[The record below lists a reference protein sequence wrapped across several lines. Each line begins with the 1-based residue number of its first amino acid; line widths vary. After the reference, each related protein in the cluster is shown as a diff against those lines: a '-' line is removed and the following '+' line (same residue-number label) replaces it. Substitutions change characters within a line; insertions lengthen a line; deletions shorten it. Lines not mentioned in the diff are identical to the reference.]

1 MDSYSLG
8 QLLYK
13 AREERELTLD
23 DARAKTRI
31 PIATLESFEQG
42 AFALSE
48 LSPAQI
54 RGMLANYAVFLGL
67 DPEQIL
73 QHYTDSQ
80 SPTRNRRRPGAR
92 PPSKSKRGS
101 GVDVHP
107 ATSDARP
114 PTLSSA
120 RAASGDPTHASRPE
134 TFGTRRARRS
144 RRGRG
149 VLNILVIVTLTAASL
164 IVIAFIAI
172 ELLQR
177 TPTAAD
183 DVVRDP
189 NSGELAD
196 LPPTLTFTPRPSPTT
211 IRTPTLEVRSQQ
223 NYQGEP
229 VLVTVDF
236 TQRAWVRL
244 IVDGAELFAGLVAP
258 GELTLEYRAVNEIIL
273 SSSNAE
279 SLVVTYNGVPQPKF
293 GGRGQAV
300 EVVFRPNGNVSIQT
314 GPGFEPTENV
324 TLTPSITPLSL
335 AATLLAEQTPT
346 PTDGPSPTPTLSPT
360 ASETPDVTAT
370 ETTPPTETHTPTAS
384 ATSTETPP
392 PTETDTPAATP
403 TPSAVVPPR
412 VTPSNVTATKSP

>member
-8 QLLYK
+8 QLLRK
-13 AREERELTLD
+13 TREERELTLD

-31 PIATLESFEQG
+31 PTATLESFEQG
-42 AFALSE
+42 TFAFPE
-48 LSPAQI
+48 LSPAQV
-54 RGMLANYAVFLGL
+54 RGMLSNYATFLGL
-67 DPEQIL
+67 EPEQIL
-73 QHYTDSQ
+73 QHYAESQ
-80 SPTRNRRRPGAR
+80 NPTRSRRRSSGR
-92 PPSKSKRGS
+92 PTSNSKRSNG
-101 GVDVHP
+101 
-107 ATSDARP
+107 ADARL
-114 PTLSSA
+114 TSAEARHASLSSA
-120 RAASGDPTHASRPE
+120 RIQTGDPTNASRPE
-134 TFGTRRARRS
+134 TFGSRRARRS

-149 VLNILVIVTLTAASL
+149 VLNVLVIVTLTAASL
-164 IVIAFIAI
+164 IVIAFIAL

-177 TPTAAD
+177 APAVTND
-183 DVVRDP
+183 IGQNP

-196 LPPTLTFTPRPSPTT
+196 LPPTLTFTPRPTAT
-211 IRTPTLEVRSQQ
+211 VIRTPTLEARSQQ

-258 GELTLEYRAVNEIIL
+258 EELTLEYRAVNEIIL

-279 SLVVTYNGVPQPKF
+279 ALVVTYNGVPQPKF

-314 GPGFEPTENV
+314 GPGFEPTDD
-324 TLTPSITPLSL
+324 TTPTPSVTPMPL

-360 ASETPDVTAT
+360 ASATSEFTAT
-370 ETTPPTETHTPTAS
+370 SSATPARTETPTAS
-384 ATSTETPP
+384 PTSTEPP
-392 PTETDTPAATP
+392 IPTDTPTPTATA

-412 VTPSNVTATKSP
+412 VTPPNVTATKSP